1 MTAVHPRRLSLQIKS
16 EGNKCLHNN
25 TDRYPH
31 EGRGKNSLDECYAE
45 AAFVT
50 PNNLT
55 ASIEICVW
63 YAQGKSRWY
72 QGSVPRLNCRGRG
85 RQVADLAA
93 H

>member
-45 AAFVT
+45 AAFV
-50 PNNLT
+50 PPDNLT
-55 ASIEICVW
+55 RRIEICTW
-63 YAQGKSRWY
+63 YAQSKHCWY
-72 QGSVPRLNCRGRG
+72 RRRFRRLYRRRRG